1 MTPVY
6 QRALAARGTSV
17 RAPADPFYGDR
28 MGGVR
33 DSNGKVGWIATHIE
47 DISPEEVQKRAESMG
62 Q

>member
-1 MTPVY
+1 M
-6 QRALAARGTSV
+6 